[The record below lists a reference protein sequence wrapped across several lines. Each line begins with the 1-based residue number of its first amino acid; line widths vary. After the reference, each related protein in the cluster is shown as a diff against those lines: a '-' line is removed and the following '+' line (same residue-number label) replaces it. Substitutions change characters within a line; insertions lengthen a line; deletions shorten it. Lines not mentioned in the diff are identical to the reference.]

1 MSDERETRKRVV
13 VARLRRAQLLYAAAL
28 ALFAMLALLA
38 HLYAYFGWDVA
49 VARLVQSVDQPWL
62 LAAMRAVSVVGD
74 GWLPYALT
82 AATTI
87 ALAALKLKRE
97 AAHLVLSAGGGA
109 LLNNAIKLLI
119 ARPRPGAYLV
129 KVYGALDSKSFP
141 SGHVMFYV
149 TYFGFLLF
157 VAYALLP
164 RGTLARRLALTLMA
178 FPVLLVGLSRVY
190 LGLHWPSDV
199 LGAYLVSGLWLA
211 VVLHS
216 YRRSKES
223 ALAPADQRS

>member
-1 MSDERETRKRVV
+1 MSDELETRKHV
-13 VARLRRAQLLYAAAL
+13 VARIRRAQLLYAATL
-28 ALFAMLALLA
+28 VLFATLALLA

-49 VARLVQSVDQPWL
+49 VVRMVQSVDQPWL

>member
-1 MSDERETRKRVV
+1 MSDELETRKHVV
-13 VARLRRAQLLYAAAL
+13 VARIRRAQLLYAATL
-28 ALFAMLALLA
+28 VLFATLALLA

-49 VARLVQSVDQPWL
+49 VVRMVQSFDQPWL
-62 LAAMRAVSVVGD
+62 LAAMRAVSVVGN

-119 ARPRPGAYLV
+119 ARPRPGADLV

>member
-1 MSDERETRKRVV
+1 MSDELETRKHVV
-13 VARLRRAQLLYAAAL
+13 VARIRRAQLLYAATL
-28 ALFAMLALLA
+28 VLFATLALLA

-119 ARPRPGAYLV
+119 ARPRPGADLV